1 MSRRA
6 FPSESCVVADV
17 MPSPNFGERKDG
29 RRPDMIVVH
38 YTGMLDAAEALE
50 RLRTPA
56 SQVSSHYFVFEDGR
70 VIQLV
75 QESKRAWHAGV
86 ASWAGETDINSR
98 SIGIE
103 LVNPGHGPD
112 YRPFPDAQMTALEWL
127 AQGILA
133 RHPIRSHLVLGH
145 ADVAPGRKQDPGE
158 LFDWRRLAA
167 AGIGLWPDITATASP
182 GTVEADMRTFGYAD
196 ASPAAI
202 VAFQQH
208 FRPSDVTGIADA
220 ETQALLRALVIQA
233 GLA

>member
-1 MSRRA
+1 VTHAVRQRLSPNHGPRRA
-6 FPSESCVVADV
+6 SV
-17 MPSPNFGERKDG
+17 
-29 RRPDMIVVH
+29 DMLVIH
-38 YTGMLDAAEALE
+38 YTGMDSATAALD
-50 RLRTPA
+50 RLCDPA
-56 SQVSSHYFVFEDGR
+56 SEVSAHYMIDEDGTVWR
-70 VIQLV
+70 LV
-75 QESKRAWHAGV
+75 PEERRAWHAGR
-86 ASWAGETDINSR
+86 SFWAGETDINSR

-112 YRPFPDAQMTALEWL
+112 YRPFPDAQMTALERL

-167 AGIGLWPDITATASP
+167 AGIGLWPNIPTTASA
-182 GTVEADMRTFGYAD
+182 GTFEADMRTFGYAD

-202 VAFQQH
+202 GAFQQH
-208 FRPSDVTGIADA
+208 FRPGDVTGIADA
-220 ETQALLRALVIQA
+220 ETRALLRALVIQA